1 MLQNLLKCCGKR
13 CRRCNNSIAIS
24 SLGGTTTLKLVA
36 VNNTDKK
43 VNQGAASMS
52 QFGFQYANAI
62 TKSAAAALLAAT
74 LTACAGTSISTPTIG
89 SEVRGTWLTTT
100 ANDAIT
106 SPAKTA
112 STMQRLRDIGLNT
125 VYVEVWKNG
134 YTQYPSEVLRATI
147 GVDRHPALALQDL
160 SDSPA
165 QPRPP
170 ARDLLRETLIEAHR
184 NGLVYLAWFEYGFM
198 AAHQSTH
205 PHLRRMKPEW
215 LSRDITGNEVAP
227 NGFVWMNPVHPEA
240 RRFLLDLVLE
250 AIEHY
255 DLDGIQL
262 DDRIVWPHVTMGY
275 DDTTKKIYAE
285 EHAGAAPPSDHND
298 PAWMRWRA
306 DKVNEYAKWFVQ
318 EVRARRPG
326 LIVSLSPAVYS
337 WSWEHYLLEWP
348 KWGAWT
354 AEDRVQSIPTQ
365 SAASKNIT
373 PRWDEFI
380 PQAYRFNYPAFES
393 TWKEQVAWMK
403 KLGANRQRDLIA
415 GIRLTSDSVNDS
427 TWEQLRDSMMLAR
440 NLGNGGHVHW
450 FSRGVL
456 DIFSK
461 ELTAF
466 YAQSGTARS
475 PHFPAGWRQPSIPL
489 FRHALGGA
497 ALHGEPQWIAH
508 SVPRGAY
515 RIIGFDGRSWEYV
528 DEVPVSS
535 ATAMADGVIFNV
547 PSRYTQV
554 ELVVDR
560 RAEMMRV
567 RRSE

>member
-1 MLQNLLKCCGKR
+1 MN
-13 CRRCNNSIAIS
+13 
-24 SLGGTTTLKLVA
+24 
-36 VNNTDKK
+36 
-43 VNQGAASMS
+43 

-62 TKSAAAALLAAT
+62 TKSAVAALLAAT
-74 LTACAGTSISTPTIG
+74 LTACTGTNLSTPTMG

-100 ANDAIT
+100 ANDAIS

-134 YTQYPSEVLRATI
+134 YTQYPSEVLRAMI
-147 GVDRHPALALQDL
+147 GVDRRPALGLQDNG
-160 SDSPA
+160 DSPA
-165 QPRPP
+165 QPSLPP
-170 ARDLLRETLIEAHR
+170 RDLLQETLIEAHR

-215 LSRDITGNEVAP
+215 LSRDIAGNEVAP
-227 NGFVWMNPVHPEA
+227 NGFVWMNPLHPEA

-262 DDRIVWPHVTMGY
+262 DDRIVWPYVTMGY
-275 DDTTKKIYAE
+275 DDTTKKIYAQ
-285 EHAGAAPPSDHND
+285 EHAGASPPSDHND

-318 EVRARRPG
+318 EVRAKRPG

-337 WSWEHYLLEWP
+337 WSWDHYLLEWP

-365 SAASKNIT
+365 SARSKNIT

-403 KLGANRQRDLIA
+403 TLGANRQRDLIA
-415 GIRLTSDSVNDS
+415 GIRVTGDGAKDS
-427 TWEQLRDSMMLAR
+427 TWEQLRDSMTLAR

-466 YAQSGTARS
+466 YAQTGAAHS

-489 FRHALGGA
+489 FRHAVGGA
-497 ALHGEPQWIAH
+497 ALRGEPQWIAH
-508 SVPRGAY
+508 SVPRGEY
-515 RIIGFDGRSWEYV
+515 RIIGFDGQSWEYV
-528 DEVPVSS
+528 NEVPVSS
-535 ATAMADGVIFNV
+535 ATALADRIIFNV
-547 PSRYTQV
+547 PSRYTHV
-554 ELVVDR
+554 ELVLDR

-567 RRSE
+567 KR